1 AKLTPDAGGTLDKIA
16 AALKTCPSVQM
27 EVAGYTDSQGR
38 EEMNQ
43 QLSQSR
49 AEAVLTALMARRVL
63 VGNLSA
69 KGYGEA
75 DPIAD
80 NGTEAGREANR
91 RIEFHLTGDSA
102 DQASDGESAADAQPP
117 AAGGAAALPGASP
130 G

>member
-1 AKLTPDAGGTLDKIA
+1 MSLHHLPADKIA

-38 EEMNQ
+38 AEMNL

-63 VGNLSA
+63 VGNLSV

-102 DQASDGESAADAQPP
+102 DQASGDQTAPDASTP
-117 AAGGAAALPGASP
+117 AAVVRLQRGVTAPT
-130 G
+130 